1 MPLSWSMSIGARI
14 DITFKD
20 QWLGPIDVFWG
31 WLSFLAELKAVHE
44 NGRGVKY
51 EQRTQRLFPWIKY
64 GIAR

>member
-1 MPLSWSMSIGARI
+1 MSIGARI

-44 NGRGVKY
+44 NGRGAEV
-51 EQRTQRLFPWIKY
+51 RTKDTAPRSMDQVWNSKMR
-64 GIAR
+64 R